1 MFQIVIMFE
10 KFVLINGIITHLC
23 LLGAAQ
29 GIFLF
34 LMLLR
39 RSKADKVFS
48 IIGHQTGMTFALIGR
63 ACFILF
69 VLRKIIVDFIK
80 DIIL

>member
-1 MFQIVIMFE
+1 LE
-10 KFVLINGIITHLC
+10 N
-23 LLGAAQ
+23 
-29 GIFLF
+29 
-34 LMLLR
+34 
-39 RSKADKVFS
+39 KVFS